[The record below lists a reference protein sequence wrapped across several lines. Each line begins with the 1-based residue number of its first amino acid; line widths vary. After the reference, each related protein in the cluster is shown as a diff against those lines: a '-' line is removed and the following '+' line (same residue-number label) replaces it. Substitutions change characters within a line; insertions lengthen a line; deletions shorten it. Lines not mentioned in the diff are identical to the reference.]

1 MKKSRLIIIG
11 GGVLLLSACAIPS
24 FDDSADT
31 PTQVNSAQYSTHH
44 YVALLAKQLFFTAKP
59 IYMEKSVAVG
69 TFLPTESMDGK
80 NVPSTNELGQQI
92 QESFV
97 TLATQ
102 AGLNVVEFKTATAIK
117 IQHNQDLMLS
127 RQINE
132 INANV
137 QTDYYL
143 TGTYSL
149 QQKNIAINARLIE
162 ASSQKVI
169 AAATE
174 VFPSNAM
181 WEQEKIMLKNN
192 GLYRNAY

>member
-1 MKKSRLIIIG
+1 MKKISVCIIG
-11 GGVLLLSACAIPS
+11 AAVSFLSACS
-24 FDDSADT
+24 VLSSDDADIEQT
-31 PTQVNSAQYSTHH
+31 EVTGPQYSTHH
-44 YVALLAKQLFFTAKP
+44 YVAVLAKQLFFTAKP

-69 TFLPTESMDGK
+69 TFLPTESIDGK
-80 NVPSTNELGQQI
+80 NMPSTNELGQQI
-92 QESFV
+92 QESLV

-102 AGLNVVEFKTATAIK
+102 AGLNVIEFKTASAIK

-127 RQINE
+127 RQIDE
-132 INANV
+132 INAQV

-174 VFPSNAM
+174 VFPSNVM